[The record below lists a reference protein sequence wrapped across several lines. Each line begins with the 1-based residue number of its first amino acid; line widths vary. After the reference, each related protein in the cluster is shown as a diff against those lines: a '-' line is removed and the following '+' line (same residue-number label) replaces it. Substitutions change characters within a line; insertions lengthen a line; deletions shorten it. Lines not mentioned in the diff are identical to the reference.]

1 MPLFLR
7 TLLIAFAFLLSC
19 MAAAFVVAYGL
30 VAPELSDFAR
40 GSPEYLVVL
49 LFLGGAA
56 GVVTPFYVF
65 APSFLVIFMGEM
77 LSLRSVLYYAL
88 CGALI
93 GALAYFLSDLGARMQ
108 GAGTVV
114 PLTRELQFLTAG
126 GIVGGFVYWLIAG
139 RSAGK
144 WKGIG
149 DIARR

>member
-1 MPLFLR
+1 MSLFLR
-7 TLLIAFAFLLSC
+7 TLMIAFGFLVSC

-30 VAPELSDFAR
+30 VGPDLSDFSN
-40 GSPEYLVVL
+40 GSREYFLVL

-65 APSFLVIFMGEM
+65 APSFAVIFIGEM
-77 LSLRSVLYYAL
+77 LSLRSILYYAL

-93 GALAYFLSDLGARMQ
+93 GAMAYFLSDMTARMQ

-114 PLTRELQFLTAG
+114 PLTRELQFLAAA

-144 WKGIG
+144 WKGV
-149 DIARR
+149 